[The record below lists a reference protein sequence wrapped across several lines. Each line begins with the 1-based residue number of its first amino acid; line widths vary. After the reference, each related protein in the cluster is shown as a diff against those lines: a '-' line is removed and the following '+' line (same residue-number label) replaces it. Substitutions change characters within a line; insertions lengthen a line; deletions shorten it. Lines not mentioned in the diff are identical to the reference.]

1 LYSRE
6 TQINKARSE
15 SLASSLGYGCAFA
28 VGSDGKSRGL
38 VMLWN
43 NEISID
49 ILGYFSTI

>member
-15 SLASSLGYGCAFA
+15 SLASSLGFGCAFA
-28 VGSDGKSRGL
+28 VCSDGKSRGL

-49 ILGYFSTI
+49 ILG